1 MNTTAPAGRRRR
13 RTSAI
18 VRLAL
23 ALACTAALSGAA
35 HAESDCYEHAGA
47 YQGVNPLILRAIV
60 WFESKG
66 NPDAV
71 HRNADGS
78 IDIGEAQINSIHFAE
93 LRRNGVPP
101 GALRNACVNV
111 YVAAWMLKQKMLRH
125 GNTWR
130 AVGAYHSETP
140 RFRDQYARNIHS
152 VLVSWGVSE

>member
-1 MNTTAPAGRRRR
+1 MKNLSPAGRRCRNSIWMR
-13 RTSAI
+13 FAI
-18 VRLAL
+18 AFSCTVAL
-23 ALACTAALSGAA
+23 NGAV
-35 HAESDCYEHAGA
+35 HAEADCYEQAGA

-78 IDIGEAQINSIHFAE
+78 VDIGQAQINSIHFNE

-130 AVGAYHSETP
+130 AIGAYHSETP
-140 RFRDQYARNIHS
+140 RLRDQYARDIHA
-152 VLVSWGVSE
+152 VLVSWGASE